1 MLIDTSFDFRTDTPS
16 GKDPDAHS
24 PTLRRYHKLLWSKP
38 LPNGRHFELADTVR
52 GVYLHH
58 RSELGE
64 VLSVQRLGHPH
75 VHEVA
80 FPEAHPGN
88 RIEGK
93 WTINQARGCLP
104 KISDRLDLTLECRR
118 YYLGQRSP
126 LGETLARY
134 RGFFALFNSFSEYV
148 NFFMLQDLVTGDCSA
163 VMFFMPFDDFKT
175 PSVPKDGDSYRV
187 YRRLSIEFIEARNR
201 RIARYADDLR

>member
-1 MLIDTSFDFRTDTPS
+1 MKRTKLFGHIGYTIGAMMLF
-16 GKDPDAHS
+16 
-24 PTLRRYHKLLWSKP
+24 
-38 LPNGRHFELADTVR
+38 
-52 GVYLHH
+52 
-58 RSELGE
+58 
-64 VLSVQRLGHPH
+64 
-75 VHEVA
+75 
-80 FPEAHPGN
+80 PGN

-104 KISDRLDLTLECRR
+104 KISDRLDLTLECIRR

>member
-1 MLIDTSFDFRTDTPS
+1 MMVF
-16 GKDPDAHS
+16 
-24 PTLRRYHKLLWSKP
+24 
-38 LPNGRHFELADTVR
+38 
-52 GVYLHH
+52 
-58 RSELGE
+58 
-64 VLSVQRLGHPH
+64 
-75 VHEVA
+75 
-80 FPEAHPGN
+80 PGN

-104 KISDRLDLTLECRR
+104 KMSDRLPGSANTN
-118 YYLGQRSP
+118 QRSP

-175 PSVPKDGDSYRV
+175 PSVPKDGNSYRV